1 MKCPRCGT
9 DNRESARF
17 CDGCGMALLR
27 SEGSGRARR
36 IPSPLDLPGWE
47 KDSQAI
53 TEELEE
59 ATVSFDAPDA
69 TSSPEAAKAA
79 DAPADT
85 LYVGAL
91 DPSLADI
98 PDEGPA
104 AQPNGPADI
113 PEAGGSPS
121 KTQEMPRIGE
131 AADVQN
137 KAYIAPDAAKKTPKM
152 PGERRVR
159 KPIIAVLIIAGVLL
173 TAAALVGGS
182 YLLQF
187 WGGKEVPNVIGMKAE
202 DATDKLEAAGFT
214 VSQVLVKSDDV
225 EGIVLRTTPDAGRR
239 AEAGA
244 EVVIDV
250 TCART
255 VPDVIGLTQEDA
267 QALLQ
272 QEGFENVEV
281 TEEKSDAAA
290 GSVIAVS
297 PEPGVRSKA
306 QAKIMLTVATPY
318 VVPAVAGLPL
328 EEAEAALI
336 AEGFV
341 PTTARVYNEEAAEG
355 TVLGTDPSE
364 GTQLPSGS
372 EVCINIAKSR
382 ATEVVGFAQ
391 SWFAATSDYS
401 INGMNYQLKHVE
413 AVNYEGNDTCS
424 FTVVMQPYET
434 HSWFGAQPETRYGNE
449 QRVSGTMHFSS
460 DGQLQSIDPAIQR
473 N

>member
-1 MKCPRCGT
+1 
-9 DNRESARF
+9 
-17 CDGCGMALLR
+17 MALLR

-53 TEELEE
+53 TEELEGD
-59 ATVSFDAPDA
+59 TVSFDAPDA
-69 TSSPEAAKAA
+69 PPSPEDAKAA

-137 KAYIAPDAAKKTPKM
+137 KAYIAPDAAKKAPKM

-159 KPIIAVLIIAGVLL
+159 KPVMAALIIAGVLL
-173 TAAALVGGS
+173 AAAALVGGS

-255 VPDVIGLTQEDA
+255 VPDVIGLAQEEA

-306 QAKIMLTVATPY
+306 QAKIVLTVATPY

-413 AVNYEGNDTCS
+413 SVNYEGNDTCS
-424 FTVVMQPYET
+424 FTVIMQPYET

-460 DGQLQSIDPAIQR
+460 GGQLQSIDPAIQR

>member
-1 MKCPRCGT
+1 
-9 DNRESARF
+9 
-17 CDGCGMALLR
+17 MALLR

-53 TEELEE
+53 TEELEGD
-59 ATVSFDAPDA
+59 TVSFDSPDA
-69 TSSPEAAKAA
+69 APSPENAKAA

-104 AQPNGPADI
+104 ARPSGPADI
-113 PEAGGSPS
+113 PESGGSPS
-121 KTQEMPRIGE
+121 QTQEMPRIGE

-137 KAYIAPDAAKKTPKM
+137 KTYIAPDAAKKAPKM

-159 KPIIAVLIIAGVLL
+159 KPVMAALIIAGVLL

-290 GSVIAVS
+290 GSVISVS

-306 QAKIMLTVATPY
+306 QAKIVLTVATPY

-391 SWFAATSDYS
+391 SWFAASSDYS

>member
-1 MKCPRCGT
+1 
-9 DNRESARF
+9 
-17 CDGCGMALLR
+17 MALLR

-59 ATVSFDAPDA
+59 ATVSFNAPDA
-69 TSSPEAAKAA
+69 PSSSEAAKAA

-137 KAYIAPDAAKKTPKM
+137 KAYIAPDAAKKAPKM

-159 KPIIAVLIIAGVLL
+159 KPVMTALIIAGVLL
-173 TAAALVGGS
+173 AAAALVGGS

-239 AEAGA
+239 ADVGA

-255 VPDVIGLTQEDA
+255 VPDVIGLSQDEA

-281 TEEKSDAAA
+281 TEEKSDAPA

-306 QAKIMLTVATPY
+306 QAKIVLTVATPY

-382 ATEVVGFAQ
+382 ATEVIEFAQ
-391 SWFAATSDYS
+391 SWFAASSDYS

-424 FTVVMQPYET
+424 FTVIMQPYET

>member
-1 MKCPRCGT
+1 
-9 DNRESARF
+9 
-17 CDGCGMALLR
+17 MALVR
-27 SEGSGRARR
+27 SEGAGRARR
-36 IPSPLDLPGWE
+36 IPSPLDLPDWE
-47 KDSQAI
+47 GGSRAI
-53 TEELEE
+53 TEELEGD
-59 ATVSFDAPDA
+59 TVSFDAPDA
-69 TSSPEAAKAA
+69 ATPVSQDPKAA
-79 DAPADT
+79 GAPADT

-98 PDEGPA
+98 PDEGPEGLPVVPVA
-104 AQPNGPADI
+104 I
-113 PEAGGSPS
+113 SEAPDSPS

-137 KAYIAPDAAKKTPKM
+137 KAYIAPEAAKKAPKM

-159 KPIIAVLIIAGVLL
+159 KPVMIAVIIAGVLL
-173 TAAALVGGS
+173 LAAALVGGS
-182 YLLQF
+182 YALQL

-239 AEAGA
+239 ADAGA

-250 TCART
+250 SCART
-255 VPDVIGLTQEDA
+255 VPDVIGLSQEDA
-267 QALLQ
+267 MALLQ
-272 QEGFENVEV
+272 QEGFENVEAA
-281 TEEKSDAAA
+281 EEKSDAAA

-306 QAKIMLTVATPY
+306 QAKILLTVATPY

-328 EEAEAALI
+328 EEAEATLI

-341 PTTARVYNEEAAEG
+341 PTTTRVYNEEAAEG

-364 GTQLPSGS
+364 GTQLASGS

-382 ATEVVGFAQ
+382 AAEVVGFAE
-391 SWFAATSDYS
+391 SWFAASSDYS

-413 AVNYEGNDTCS
+413 SVDYAGNDTCA

-449 QRVSGTMHFSS
+449 QRISGTMHFSS

>member
-1 MKCPRCGT
+1 
-9 DNRESARF
+9 
-17 CDGCGMALLR
+17 MALLR

-53 TEELEE
+53 TEELEG

>member
-1 MKCPRCGT
+1 
-9 DNRESARF
+9 
-17 CDGCGMALLR
+17 MALLR

-53 TEELEE
+53 TEELEGD
-59 ATVSFDAPDA
+59 TVSFDAPDA
-69 TSSPEAAKAA
+69 SPSPEDAKTP
-79 DAPADT
+79 DTPADT

-137 KAYIAPDAAKKTPKM
+137 KAYIAPDAAKKAPKM

-159 KPIIAVLIIAGVLL
+159 KPVMAALIIAGVLL

-225 EGIVLRTTPDAGRR
+225 EGIVLRTTPDAGSR

-255 VPDVIGLTQEDA
+255 VPDVIGLSQEEA

-306 QAKIMLTVATPY
+306 QAKIVLTVATPY

-424 FTVVMQPYET
+424 FTVIMQPYET

>member
-1 MKCPRCGT
+1 
-9 DNRESARF
+9 
-17 CDGCGMALLR
+17 MALLR
-27 SEGSGRARR
+27 SEDSGRARR

-69 TSSPEAAKAA
+69 PSSSEAAKAA